1 MRPRVGVL
9 LSGCGAYDGSDLHE
23 SVLTLLALERRGAR
37 PVCIAPDIPQLD
49 VVDHL
54 SGQIREDEQRVVRDE
69 AGRIARGKL
78 ETPSPGV
85 YGTLQALILIGGFGV
100 VKNLMSGF
108 ARKGEGRHVDPSV
121 LAMLQSLHG
130 EKRPV
135 GAVGLGKTLL
145 TAFLEAD
152 PFEGAELNPADQ
164 IRDDPGRRLYYAP
177 GFLGSGELSAVAE
190 GIDRMVEA
198 ILSSGL
204 RVNE

>member
-1 MRPRVGVL
+1 MKPRVGVL

-54 SGQIREDEQRVVRDE
+54 SGQIREGERRAVRDE

-78 ETPSPGV
+78 EKPSSGM

-100 VKNLMSGF
+100 AKNLMSGF
-108 ARKGEGRHVDPSV
+108 AKKGAVRRIDPSV
-121 LAMLQSLHG
+121 EAMLQSLRE
-130 EKRPV
+130 EKWPI

-145 TAFLEAD
+145 AAFLEVD

-190 GIDRMVEA
+190 GIDCMVQA
-198 ILSSGL
+198 MLSSSL
-204 RVNE
+204 RVSD

>member
-1 MRPRVGVL
+1 MNPRVGVL

-54 SGQIREDEQRVVRDE
+54 SGQTREGERRAVRDE

-78 ETPSPGV
+78 EMPSPGV
-85 YGTLQALILIGGFGV
+85 YGSLQALILIGGFGV
-100 VKNLMSGF
+100 AKNLMSGF
-108 ARKGEGRHVDPSV
+108 ARKGEMRRIDPSV
-121 LAMLQSLHG
+121 EGMLQSLRG

-145 TAFLEAD
+145 TAFLEVD

-164 IRDDPGRRLYYAP
+164 IRNDPGRRLYYAP
-177 GFLGSGELSAVAE
+177 GFLGSGKLSAVAE

-198 ILSSGL
+198 MLSSGL
-204 RVNE
+204 QTNE